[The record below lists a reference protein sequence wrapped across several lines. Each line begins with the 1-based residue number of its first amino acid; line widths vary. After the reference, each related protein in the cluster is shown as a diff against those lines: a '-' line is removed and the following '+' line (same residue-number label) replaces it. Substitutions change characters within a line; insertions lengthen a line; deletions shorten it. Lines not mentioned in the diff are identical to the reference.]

1 MNVAIIPARCGSK
14 SIINKNLQKLGNK
27 NLVER
32 AINSAID
39 SRLFSKIILS
49 TDIPS
54 LIEEYKINPRVVVI
68 ERAPD
73 LAKDNTLM
81 LDTILDVIEK
91 GQLKDADIAFLLQPT
106 SPFRMSQD
114 FKDIMAMFLEEG
126 TDSVISVSSVGPN
139 HPNRMYT
146 IKHNCIFPLRFTGFE
161 NKQDLPDIFIRS
173 GHYYAFRVGPFKNQK
188 TFFLK
193 SCRPYVITRD
203 RCVNIDEPFDLL
215 VAKLLVGEGICR

>member
-14 SIINKNLQKLGNK
+14 SITNKNLCKLGGK
-27 NLVER
+27 SLVER
-32 AINSAID
+32 AIESALD

-49 TDIPS
+49 TDIPM
-54 LIEEYKINPRVVVI
+54 LIESYKDNPRVTLV
-68 ERAPD
+68 ERPAE
-73 LAKDNTLM
+73 LAQDQTLM
-81 LDTILDVIEK
+81 LDTVLDIIERAK
-91 GQLKDADIAFLLQPT
+91 LKEADIAFLLQPT
-106 SPFRMSQD
+106 SPFRCQQD
-114 FKDIMAMFLEEG
+114 YKDIMAMFLEEG

-173 GHYYAFRVGPFKNQK
+173 GHYYAFRVGPFTKQK

-215 VAKLLVGEGICR
+215 VAKLLVMEGICR

>member
-27 NLVER
+27 SLVER
-32 AINSAID
+32 AIQSALD

-54 LIEEYKINPRVVVI
+54 LIEEYKENPRVTLR
-68 ERAPD
+68 ERPSE
-73 LAKDNTLM
+73 LAQDQTLM
-81 LDTILDVIEK
+81 TDTVLDILENCDV
-91 GQLKDADIAFLLQPT
+91 KDSDLAFLLQPT
-106 SPFRMSQD
+106 SPFRQSQD
-114 FKDIMAMFLEEG
+114 FKDIMTMFMEDG
-126 TDSVISVSSVGPN
+126 TDSVISVCSVGPN

-161 NKQDLPDIFIRS
+161 NKQDLPDVFIRS
-173 GHYYAFRVGPFKNQK
+173 GHYYAFRVGSFRKQK

-215 VAKLLVGEGICR
+215 VAKLLVEEGVCR